1 VAVEETQR
9 AATES
14 ENELYDANQRSRAGR
29 QKGQAMHRKL
39 TAVTGGLVLA
49 FALAIPAAANAAAAR
64 PSSPARPASTQHGC
78 GILHDQGNGKT
89 SIGSNDVDLAFFTGG
104 ALYVCNDGIAIN
116 GEFEMGTDTSLD
128 SGGFTD
134 GCFEADPDENVIDIN
149 QSCGGDGQVSD
160 RWTATSE
167 GTSGGATIWEFKNQG
182 NGDCMYND
190 AQSTAIY
197 AACTNKDHFEWFTW
211 PQSNL

>member
-1 VAVEETQR
+1 VAADETQR

-14 ENELYDANQRSRAGR
+14 ENELYDAHQRSRAGR

-39 TAVTGGLVLA
+39 TALTGGLVLA

-78 GILHDQGNGKT
+78 GILHDQGNGKS
-89 SIGSNDVDLAFFTGG
+89 SIGLDDVDLTFLTNGG
-104 ALYVCNDGIAIN
+104 LYVCNDGIALN

-128 SGGFTD
+128 SFPV
-134 GCFEADPDENVIDIN
+134 GCFAADPNQNVIDLDMAC
-149 QSCGGDGQVSD
+149 SGDGQVYD
-160 RWTATSE
+160 RWTATKE
-167 GTSGGATIWEFKNQG
+167 PGTAGGADIWEFKNEN
-182 NGDCMYND
+182 NGECMYND

-197 AACTNKDHFEWFTW
+197 AACNNSDHFEWFTW